1 MAHVAIVGAG
11 VMGTALAWPLSD
23 NGHRISLVGTP
34 LDRHIIDEAESRHVH
49 PKLGRTLPG
58 GVTPYHPEKLRTTL
72 ADADLIVSG
81 VNSWGVDWI
90 GDALAEN
97 LDRGRDVIAVTKG
110 FRADDAGEV
119 EIFPRV
125 IAARVPAPLREKSN
139 FMAIGGPCIAGELA
153 GRRQSCVVFAAEEKE
168 AAERTARL
176 FRTGY
181 YHVWSSSDLWGLE
194 LSVALKNAYVLG
206 IGIANG
212 RLEAVGG
219 VDEAGAAMHNGAAA
233 TFAQALYEME
243 QLLTALGGTP
253 SHAHSLPGAGDQYV
267 TAMGGRTLRLGTLIG
282 RGYCYSQAR
291 EMMAGETLE
300 TVAIITSMSRV
311 YPRLRRQGLLRDAG
325 LPLLE
330 TLIAAIIGD
339 EIVSLPWHRYFASL

>member
-1 MAHVAIVGAG
+1 
-11 VMGTALAWPLSD
+11 MGTAVAWPLSD

-34 LDRHIIDEAESRHVH
+34 LDREIIEEAGGRYRH
-49 PKLGRTLPG
+49 PKLNRRLPPRI
-58 GVTPYHPEKLRTTL
+58 TPYHTEELKK
-72 ADADLIVSG
+72 AVEDADLIVSG

-90 GDALAEN
+90 AEVLAEN
-97 LDRGRDVIAVTKG
+97 LERGRGVIGVTKG
-110 FRADDAGEV
+110 FRADEAGEI

-125 IAARVPAPLREKSN
+125 IAERVPQSIREKST

-168 AAERTARL
+168 AAERVAHL

-181 YHVWSSSDLWGLE
+181 YHIWPSADLWGLE

-206 IGIANG
+206 IGMAKG
-212 RLEAVGG
+212 MLEAAGG
-219 VDEAGAAMHNGAAA
+219 ADEAGALMHNPAAA

-243 QLLTALGGTP
+243 QILTALDGTP
-253 SHAHSLPGAGDQYV
+253 AHAHGLPGAGDQYV
-267 TAMGGRTLRLGTLIG
+267 TAMGGRTLKLGTLIG
-282 RGYCYSQAR
+282 RGYRYSEAR

-300 TVAIITSMSRV
+300 TVAIIDSMSRV
-311 YPRLRRQGLLRDAG
+311 YPRLRRQRLLRDDE

-330 TLIAAIIGD
+330 TLIAAITKD
-339 EIVSLPWHRYFASL
+339 DLVSLPWKRYFASL

>member
-34 LDRHIIDEAESRHVH
+34 LDREIIDDARSRHRH
-49 PKLGRTLPG
+49 PKLGRELPR
-58 GVTPYHPEKLRTTL
+58 GVTAYHTEEL
-72 ADADLIVSG
+72 AAAIEDADLIVSG

-90 GDALAEN
+90 ADALAES
-97 LDRGRDVIAVTKG
+97 LKRGRDVIGVTKG
-110 FRADDAGEV
+110 FRSDDAGEI

-125 IAARVPAPLREKSN
+125 LAGQAPASIREHSN
-139 FMAIGGPCIAGELA
+139 FMAVGGPCIAGELA

-168 AAERTARL
+168 AAERVARL

-181 YHVWSSSDLWGLE
+181 YHIWPSADLWGLE
-194 LSVALKNAYVLG
+194 LAVALKNAYVLG
-206 IGIANG
+206 VGMANG
-212 RLEAVGG
+212 MLEAAGG
-219 VDEAGAAMHNGAAA
+219 ADHAGAVMHNPAAA

-243 QLLTALGGTP
+243 QILTALNGTP
-253 SHAHSLPGAGDQYV
+253 AHAHGLPGAGDQYV

-282 RGYCYSQAR
+282 RGYRYSQAR

-300 TVAIITSMSRV
+300 TVAIIESMSRV
-311 YPRLRRQGLLRDAG
+311 YPRLRKQGALRDDE
-325 LPLLE
+325 LPLIE
-330 TLIAAIIGD
+330 TLIAAITRD
-339 EIVSLPWHRYFASL
+339 EVVTLPWERYFPSM